1 MIDSERHKGKR
12 RILID
17 QLKDKGI
24 TCERTLEAMMKV
36 PRHLFLDSSLEDLAY
51 SDQALPIAAGQTIS
65 QPYTVGFQTMHL
77 DIQPNEKILEI
88 GTGSG
93 YQTAVLFYMGAKV
106 FTIERQLELFHFSKF
121 ILTKLGIRYTG
132 KYGDGH
138 EGMQAYAPFDKII
151 VTAGANKIPP
161 KLLHQ
166 LKSGGKLIIPI
177 GENTQKMTLIQKKS
191 DKIFTAKALGDFRF
205 VPLLED
211 KAV

>member
-12 RILID
+12 RLLID
-17 QLKDKGI
+17 QLREKGI
-24 TCERTLEAMMKV
+24 TCHRTLEAMMKV
-36 PRHLFLDSSLEDLAY
+36 PRHVFLDSSLEDLAY

-65 QPYTVGFQTMHL
+65 QPFTVGFQTMYL
-77 DIQPNEKILEI
+77 DIQPNEKVLEI

-93 YQTAVLFYMGAKV
+93 YQAAVLFHMGAKV
-106 FTIERQLELFHFSKF
+106 FTIERQLELFQFSKF
-121 ILTKLGIRYTG
+121 ILTQLGIRYVG

-138 EGMQAYAPFDKII
+138 EGMPAYAPFDKII
-151 VTAGANKIPP
+151 VTAGASKVPP

-166 LKSGGKLIIPI
+166 LKAGGKLVIPI
-177 GENTQKMTLIQKKS
+177 GEGTQKMTLIQKKS

-211 KAV
+211 KSV